1 MKMNYKYKQ
10 QEKTKEKSMT
20 KISIMFVASRIP
32 YDFLYKNAVKILA
45 VSVVLLIA
53 VPFVGVSANGAKRWL
68 GFGAVTF
75 QPSEVAKFAIIVFLA
90 RSLSVNKDALRDFTK
105 GFLPY
110 VAIIGIV
117 AFLVVIEPHLS
128 GAIVIA
134 LTGFIV
140 LWAAGAK
147 VSHFVA
153 VGLPALCAAVALMLS
168 ADYRL
173 ERVTTFLDPFKN
185 TSDEGW
191 QVVQSLYAIGSGGF
205 FGLGLG
211 QSRQKFLYLPE
222 PQNDFIFSVICEE
235 LGFIGAA
242 LVIALF
248 TLLIWRG
255 VRIAINAPNK
265 FASLLVIGIMGLIAI
280 QVIINIAVV
289 TSSVP
294 ATGMPLPFFSYGG
307 SSLVFIL
314 GEMGVVLSI
323 SRET

>member
-1 MKMNYKYKQ
+1 MSLLCYGL
-10 QEKTKEKSMT
+10 
-20 KISIMFVASRIP
+20 IMVFSASSANAHYRYNDAYYFIKRQAIWAVVGVAIMLVASRIP

-45 VSVVLLIA
+45 VSVILLIA

-153 VGLPALCAAVALMLS
+153 VGLPALCAAVALMFS

-185 TSDEGW
+185 TGDEGW
-191 QVVQSLYAIGSGGF
+191 MKMKRKDS
-205 FGLGLG
+205 
-211 QSRQKFLYLPE
+211 P
-222 PQNDFIFSVICEE
+222 DE
-235 LGFIGAA
+235 LKNKKRKKKKNYPTKP
-242 LVIALF
+242 IALK
-248 TLLIWRG
+248 I
-255 VRIAINAPNK
+255 
-265 FASLLVIGIMGLIAI
+265 
-280 QVIINIAVV
+280 
-289 TSSVP
+289 
-294 ATGMPLPFFSYGG
+294 
-307 SSLVFIL
+307 
-314 GEMGVVLSI
+314 
-323 SRET
+323 